1 MWEIETQKLELEV
14 EGHLSVQG
22 EWKLLL
28 FGFSSWISSIVFII
42 IFKKIPERFQMHTGI
57 LKANSAASSLVEHHT
72 LDATSTTK
80 TKKISK
86 KIIGQKNP
94 IRDLRIQRKLN

>member
-1 MWEIETQKLELEV
+1 
-14 EGHLSVQG
+14 
-22 EWKLLL
+22 
-28 FGFSSWISSIVFII
+28 
-42 IFKKIPERFQMHTGI
+42 MHTGI

>member
-1 MWEIETQKLELEV
+1 
-14 EGHLSVQG
+14 
-22 EWKLLL
+22 
-28 FGFSSWISSIVFII
+28 
-42 IFKKIPERFQMHTGI
+42 MHTGI

-80 TKKISK
+80 TNKISK